1 MVSYRWKKKK
11 KMKYL
16 EHFTFQLGASLVVQW
31 LRIHLA
37 VQGTLVRSLVQ
48 EDPTWLWSKSAHTP
62 ELLSPRTA
70 ATEAGVPR
78 ARVPQQEKPPR
89 REAHTPQGRVA
100 PPSQLEKA
108 RAQPEDEV
116 NK

>member
-1 MVSYRWKKKK
+1 
-11 KMKYL
+11 MKYL
-16 EHFTFQLGASLVVQW
+16 EHFNFQLGASLVVQW

-108 RAQPEDEV
+108 RVQPEDEV